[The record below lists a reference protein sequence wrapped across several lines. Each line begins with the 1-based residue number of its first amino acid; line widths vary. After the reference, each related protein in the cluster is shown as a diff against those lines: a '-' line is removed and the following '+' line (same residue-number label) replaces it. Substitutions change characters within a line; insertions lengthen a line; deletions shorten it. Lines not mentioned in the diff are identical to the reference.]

1 MLKQLLEHCQEF
13 NDTQLASC
21 SMFGEN
27 LLFNDSLIGW
37 MMLTNA
43 QYCEQEFP
51 HVSIVLQSIKIP
63 KTN

>member
-1 MLKQLLEHCQEF
+1 
-13 NDTQLASC
+13 
-21 SMFGEN
+21 MFGEN